1 MYGIIFFILFSLLN
15 AKSISV
21 IDAETKKPIENVN
34 IFDGNVGTTTDSY
47 GMCSIEA
54 FEKDG
59 NITFSMI
66 GYDTVKLPYNDIV
79 KSVYLRKQSISMEP
93 ISAVSYTH
101 LTLPTKRIV

>member
-47 GMCSIEA
+47 GLCSI
-54 FEKDG
+54 
-59 NITFSMI
+59 
-66 GYDTVKLPYNDIV
+66 
-79 KSVYLRKQSISMEP
+79 
-93 ISAVSYTH
+93 
-101 LTLPTKRIV
+101 